1 MNYFKDIELYYSN
14 TAEKHN
20 INNIPGQEEL
30 SNIHNLI
37 KNLLDPIRKLWGKP
51 IYVNSGFRNE
61 ELNKL
66 VGGVSTSNHLK
77 GEAADITTGSI
88 QGNLKLFKMLAD
100 IDIEY
105 DEIIN
110 EKGGKW
116 LHVAL
121 RRNGNNRRKYLSL
134 P

>member
-1 MNYFKDIELYYSN
+1 MNYFKESELYYSYTAQKYNIDN
-14 TAEKHN
+14 TPSPEEMKN
-20 INNIPGQEEL
+20 IQNLINN
-30 SNIHNLI
+30 
-37 KNLLDPIRKLWGKP
+37 LLNPIRELWGKP
-51 IYVNSGFRNE
+51 IYINSGFRNE

-77 GEAADITTGSI
+77 GEAADITTGST
-88 QGNLKLFKMLAD
+88 QGNLRLFKMLAD

>member
-1 MNYFKDIELYYSN
+1 MKNIQNL
-14 TAEKHN
+14 
-20 INNIPGQEEL
+20 INN
-30 SNIHNLI
+30 
-37 KNLLDPIRKLWGKP
+37 LLNPIRKLWGKP